1 MESNENDT
9 TPATNGIAAKL
20 QEDTS
25 IANRAMKFRLSR
37 GGTAKRVRD
46 KDAEALV
53 KSTLGD
59 EGQIVSRELFK
70 DKGNLVYQYQAVG
83 NEMYCYHIKST
94 LPFGDDSSRL
104 LPNAAYFDY
113 TSEMQGYISKLDGLR
128 SQILASWPM
137 LVQRDML
144 SRDAAMQ
151 AQGRQPSSKVEDYPT
166 LQQMESRLYVNWYP
180 EPVMTSGDFRFA
192 LPPDMLAKV
201 DEQINALVADA
212 GKELYVR
219 MLKPVSAFIGKLNSF
234 TGDKGQRWHDSFI
247 DNLNGLSKE
256 LPKLNVNDDPV
267 VTSLLQQIDAIVKP
281 YVFQPD
287 ALKEDEFARSQVK
300 AKLEALEAQL
310 KGYAF

>member
-1 MESNENDT
+1 MDMQT
-9 TPATNGIAAKL
+9 GMAAKL

-53 KSTLGD
+53 KSTMGD
-59 EGQIVSRELFK
+59 EGQIVSRETFT

-83 NEMYCYHIKST
+83 NEMYCYHVKST
-94 LPFGDDSSRL
+94 LPFGDNGDRL

-113 TSEMQGYISKLDGLR
+113 TTEMQNFISKTDHLKA
-128 SQILASWPM
+128 QILAQWPV
-137 LVQRDML
+137 LVHTDMNVRNARL
-144 SRDAAMQ
+144 T
-151 AQGRQPSSKVEDYPT
+151 AQGKPPTAKVEDYPT

-201 DEQINALVADA
+201 DEQICALVADA
-212 GKELYVR
+212 GRELYVR
-219 MLKPVSAFIGKLNSF
+219 MLKPVSAFIGKLNTF

-281 YVFQPD
+281 YAFQPD

-300 AKLEALEAQL
+300 AKLEALEVQL